1 MRKTSAYIF
10 SLLFLFISGL
20 AILHPSYQAISSW
33 LSPVTGGFVYTVFI
47 MFSLLIADPFKYI
60 AVGMVWILTGL
71 IIGLISQKKLGASI
85 VAFFTWLSMIPTLGV
100 AAFGIYTNLEAHG
113 VFTIDSVD
121 EILMAIP
128 NVPAQLNF
136 NSLFEIP
143 IISEL
148 VFELM
153 EIIPNLGEN
162 SDPMQVMIAVAMPYA
177 TAFILKPLLIIVSA
191 IIGAVVGKRV
201 FSKIDIDL
209 LSNRKVAAS
218 IVIALIVT
226 QAAYLPTTRGQVPE
240 LDEQTLEFLAALGI
254 DVEDLDIET
263 LAEIGLSI
271 EDLEAIAAID
281 PEDIDL
287 DTLTEMGIDTE
298 IAIMMVIS
306 GGMNTTEGTGP
317 GLGISIDTDDGIYLE
332 LMGGFVENQGR
343 AVTGEVLLGSDI
355 ETVSSTASHVQEL
368 AASVILT
375 QKIFNPSVLY
385 TLPVEGI
392 EGYVQFVG
400 IAPEIVAVNLYVG
413 EDVDAVTAKSDQLI
427 DDYEDMYGVQFER
440 ITAMQQTFGQD
451 EGATIEIPPFVV
463 CVYYSLDTVDDLI
476 TNMLTGF
483 ESKGG
488 VASSFQEIVEG
499 ERNDIEL
506 YVIGQ
511 VTPSYLQAFM
521 SLPEEMAMFQ
531 DLIDALFAETFHFVV
546 GVQLIDEA
554 VDPGSG
560 AFDLTD
566 ALGISSPRFSSDA
579 DIGVMALARPNSTD
593 PEPSIKLATNI
604 DQASTEFMFLYMYLN
619 TIMPMDISGGM
630 VPDRNDLRISVPD
643 YSAPDITVDKSSQT
657 SGGVETVTVT
667 ITNDGPS
674 AVTDMELNDVF
685 PDKYDVLN
693 SGSSTA
699 TWTRLSPGESV
710 SLSYEIKYENP
721 GTYTNMPA
729 VLSYEEDGETR
740 IAVSNILPALS
751 KSPSGLTLLS
761 ENYQATFDVI
771 DMVTGNGDL
780 FGMIPLAFIALITAI
795 DAFKIYRQRS
805 TSEPPAP
812 EEPQLPESPS
822 DEDTPGDPL

>member
-1 MRKTSAYIF
+1 
-10 SLLFLFISGL
+10 
-20 AILHPSYQAISSW
+20 
-33 LSPVTGGFVYTVFI
+33 
-47 MFSLLIADPFKYI
+47 
-60 AVGMVWILTGL
+60 
-71 IIGLISQKKLGASI
+71 
-85 VAFFTWLSMIPTLGV
+85 
-100 AAFGIYTNLEAHG
+100 
-113 VFTIDSVD
+113 
-121 EILMAIP
+121 
-128 NVPAQLNF
+128 
-136 NSLFEIP
+136 
-143 IISEL
+143 
-148 VFELM
+148 
-153 EIIPNLGEN
+153 
-162 SDPMQVMIAVAMPYA
+162 
-177 TAFILKPLLIIVSA
+177 
-191 IIGAVVGKRV
+191 
-201 FSKIDIDL
+201 
-209 LSNRKVAAS
+209 
-218 IVIALIVT
+218 
-226 QAAYLPTTRGQVPE
+226 
-240 LDEQTLEFLAALGI
+240 
-254 DVEDLDIET
+254 
-263 LAEIGLSI
+263 
-271 EDLEAIAAID
+271 
-281 PEDIDL
+281 
-287 DTLTEMGIDTE
+287 MG
-298 IAIMMVIS
+298 IS

-317 GLGISIDTDDGIYLE
+317 ELGISIDTDDGIYIE

-392 EGYVQFVG
+392 ESYVQFVG

-427 DDYEDMYGVQFER
+427 DDYEDMYGVQFEM

-463 CVYYSLDTVDDLI
+463 CVYYSLNTVDDLI
-476 TNMLTGF
+476 INMLTGF

-499 ERNDIEL
+499 ERKDIEL

-521 SLPEEMAMFQ
+521 PLPEDMAMFQ
-531 DLIDALFAETFHFVV
+531 DLVDALFAETFHFAV
-546 GVQLIDEA
+546 GAQLIEEA
-554 VDPGSG
+554 MDPGSG

-619 TIMPMDISGGM
+619 SIMPMDISGGM
-630 VPDRNDLRISVPD
+630 VPDRNDLRISIPD
-643 YSAPDITVDKSSQT
+643 YSSPDITVEKSSQA
-657 SGGVETVTVT
+657 SGGIETVSVT
-667 ITNDGPS
+667 ITNDGTS
-674 AVTDMELNDVF
+674 TVSDLELNDVF
-685 PDKYDVLN
+685 PEKYGVLS
-693 SGSSTA
+693 SGSNTA

-710 SLSYEIKYENP
+710 SASYEVQYEHP
-721 GTYTNMPA
+721 GIYTNMPA
-729 VLSYEEDGETR
+729 ILKYEEGGETR
-740 IAVSNILPALS
+740 TAVSNILPASS

-780 FGMIPLAFIALITAI
+780 FGMIPLVFIALIAAI

-822 DEDTPGDPL
+822 DEDTPEDPL